1 MCNQKKLKTICN
13 NTILLF
19 FILTNSLLAQKKQ
32 ASTSLPE
39 IKTNGLHSIAIS
51 PSIRAFAKA
60 DMSDVRIFD
69 TKNKEVPYY
78 FWKST
83 RNQKFQILDE
93 LPIVAKEVLLKI
105 SSDFTIENNTQNSI
119 DQIVLNIANTKIN
132 KLCNVSGSNDKKQWY
147 GLIDK
152 YKIYAS
158 EDNTNTDFYVN
169 IPLPKTNYKYLKLQI
184 NDTKSEPINI
194 LKIGTYKISTFE
206 NNLTTLE
213 PIAIKYKSIPSLN
226 KTQIFID
233 FKGKQ
238 TIENISLEILEPNF
252 YKRNARI
259 LAPRFPTNK
268 VNKKENYLE
277 LLADFEINS
286 SKSNHFEL
294 PSLHEENIVLEIDN
308 EDNQALKIDKIQ
320 FSQLPVYMIADL
332 RANEKYQIEA
342 GNWTLNPPNYD
353 IENFKISDISSL
365 PLITHGIVKSKATTG
380 LQQTKNISLWQN
392 QWFLWICIG
401 LTGLIILYFSNS
413 LLKDI
418 KKGTAN

>member
-1 MCNQKKLKTICN
+1 M
-13 NTILLF
+13 LF